1 MTGHDVFDIEDL
13 FVASLYLWT
22 FDDINDIKNIRGTT
36 WSKRSKSI
44 QSVPGVRGR
53 AVKTVGEPGSI
64 KISADHRLLLVT
76 PYNTNAVT
84 LALWIYYE
92 SQGPQVSQTIL
103 AAGDQANGDRGIHL
117 YQADGSSEE
126 LTFEIKSALKL
137 CVAKFRVSQR
147 IWTHLVFMWTRDNP
161 AIIYRNGVSVTDLSN
176 HCHSEDFVDLYNN
189 AITIGSTSLPKASF
203 DDLILWKVKLSKTQ
217 VEKLYRYYMGK
228 CSKL

>member
-53 AVKTVGEPGSI
+53 AVKTAGESGSI
-64 KISADHRLLLVT
+64 KISADHRSLLVT

-103 AAGDQANGDRGIHL
+103 AAGDQANEDRGIHL

-126 LTFEIKSALKL
+126 LTFEIKSALQL

-161 AIIYRNGVSVTDLSN
+161 VAIYRNGVSITDLSN
-176 HCHSEDFVDLYNN
+176 HCQSEDFVDLYNN
-189 AITIGSTSLPKASF
+189 AITIGSAALPKASF
-203 DDLILWKVKLSKTQ
+203 DDLIVWKVTLSKTQ